1 MDAPRTTTSTGTPA
15 SPAGLA
21 APASVAGGAVP
32 RGPWRPGFFDLEGH
46 RGARGL
52 VVENTVPSFLRAV
65 ALGASTLELDVQL
78 TADGALVVWHDP
90 VVGAD
95 KAVDTGPA
103 VPADTA
109 FPYVGTPVVD
119 LTLGQLSCLD
129 VGRRTLPAFPGQQA
143 RPGARIPLLA
153 EVLQAVGEVDP
164 DVWFLVEI
172 KCDPTRP
179 ELSSTPEDL
188 VGAVVDVVDAAG
200 AGGRV
205 VLESF
210 DWRVLEHARRVAPQ
224 LPLAALASGRTFAPG
239 SPWTGSLR
247 YEDHDGDL
255 VSAAVALG
263 AVAVAPAYAEPH
275 GTTAADPRF
284 RLVTDR
290 EFVDRA
296 HAAGLAVVP
305 WTVNAERDLAL
316 VIEAGV
322 DGLITDYPDRA
333 ARLLR

>member
-1 MDAPRTTTSTGTPA
+1 MDAPRTTTQAGTAATPA
-15 SPAGLA
+15 TL
-21 APASVAGGAVP
+21 P

-103 VPADTA
+103 VPSDTA

-119 LTLGQLSCLD
+119 LTLGQLSCVD
-129 VGRRTLPAFPGQQA
+129 VGRRTLPGFPGQQA

-153 EVLQAVGEVDP
+153 EVLHAVGEVDP
-164 DVWFLVEI
+164 DVWFLVEV

-188 VGAVVDVVDAAG
+188 VGAVLDVVDAAG
-200 AGGRV
+200 ARGRV

-210 DWRVLEHARRVAPQ
+210 DWRVLEHARRAAPR
-224 LPLAALASGRTFAPG
+224 LPLAALADRRTFAPG

-247 YEDHDGDL
+247 HEDHDGDL

-275 GTTAADPRF
+275 GATAADPGF

-290 EFVDRA
+290 KFVDRA